1 MEDSHLISPNIKE
14 YCAKFNIEN
23 ILNDA
28 INEIL
33 TKYPQDPYSLLYN
46 HFKKVRSY
54 NKIIIINSI
63 VNQYI
68 K

>member
-1 MEDSHLISPNIKE
+1 MQDSHLISPNIKE

-33 TKYPQDPYSLLYN
+33 TKYPRLHSKTRPRAASA
-46 HFKKVRSY
+46 
-54 NKIIIINSI
+54 
-63 VNQYI
+63 
-68 K
+68 